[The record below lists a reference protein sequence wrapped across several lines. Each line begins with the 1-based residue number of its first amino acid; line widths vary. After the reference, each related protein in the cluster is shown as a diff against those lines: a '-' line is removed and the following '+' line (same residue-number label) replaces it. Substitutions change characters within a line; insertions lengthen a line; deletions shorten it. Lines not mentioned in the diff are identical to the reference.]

1 MSRRT
6 TGPDDPRDLAPP
18 GVEDQMLRDWAAVG
32 IRRLERH
39 LARFAEFE
47 EYLQRRGADADPTGE
62 A

>member
-1 MSRRT
+1 M
-6 TGPDDPRDLAPP
+6 TGSDEHRDLPP
-18 GVEDQMLRDWAAVG
+18 PAGVEDQMLRDWAEVG

-47 EYLQRRGADADPTGE
+47 EYLQRRHAGADPTGE